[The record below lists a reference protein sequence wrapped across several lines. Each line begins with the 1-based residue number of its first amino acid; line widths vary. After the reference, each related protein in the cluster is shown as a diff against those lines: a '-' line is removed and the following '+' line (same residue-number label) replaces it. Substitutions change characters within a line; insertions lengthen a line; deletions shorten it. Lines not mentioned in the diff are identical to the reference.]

1 MKHFK
6 LITRILLMLQV
17 LATLVLVFFLAK
29 AVKLLFFTAG

>member
-6 LITRILLMLQV
+6 LITRMLLVLQV
-17 LATLVLVFFLAK
+17 LAALVLVIFLAK